1 MNDSFAR
8 AMDDSTAFAKVGVG
22 TAAVEAVEVQKA
34 RSRLTLKNVAKVII
48 IVREVFPEN
57 TH

>member
-22 TAAVEAVEVQKA
+22 AAAVEVQKA